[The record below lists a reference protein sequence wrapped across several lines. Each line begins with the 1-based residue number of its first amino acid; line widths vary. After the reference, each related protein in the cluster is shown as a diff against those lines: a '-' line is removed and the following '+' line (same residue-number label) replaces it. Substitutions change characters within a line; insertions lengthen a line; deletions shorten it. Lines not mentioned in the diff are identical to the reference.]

1 MSNIRLR
8 ESRPLHAGSALTIG
22 VVTLALSA
30 CMVGPN
36 YHPPAAPAAP
46 AFTEPAKP
54 VTAPTYAAAIAYHN
68 WWKIYR
74 DPKLDDLENQA
85 DAANRDIK
93 IAIAHVDEAAAATK
107 IARSYLLP
115 TVSGQLSVS
124 RNREA
129 QDRPNNGETDQRAA
143 TYNDIQLPLVA
154 GYEVDAWGRVRRS
167 VESADAT
174 QQASAADLRF
184 VRLSIEATV
193 AIDYFDLRESDQEL
207 GILDAMIADFTKSLA
222 LIDSRFHHGLNSDLD
237 VEQAKTILDETKAQE
252 QALKIQRAQLE
263 HAIAVLLG
271 RTVEGFSL
279 PSQPS
284 NPLPPDI
291 PAGLPSDLLERRPDI
306 AEADRDVAAATA
318 QIGIAKAAYFPQF
331 SLTGVAGYE
340 STNAVSLLNWENTLT
355 TLGASA
361 VAPIFTGGRL
371 RAGVE
376 QAQAAYR
383 EFLAQYEKTVL
394 VAYQE
399 VEDQLAALHYLDSE
413 SQAEASAVLDAR
425 RTEEIALQ
433 RYKVGLVGYLDVVYA
448 QQAVLTNEQ
457 IAAQISGQRLAAS
470 VGLIKALGGG
480 WTGRDT
486 P

>member
-1 MSNIRLR
+1 MSNHGFGQPRRVLARSGVTI
-8 ESRPLHAGSALTIG
+8 GIVALT
-22 VVTLALSA
+22 LSG

-36 YHPPAAPAAP
+36 YHPPSAPLAP
-46 AFTEPAKP
+46 AFTEPAP
-54 VTAPTYAAAIAYHN
+54 AVASTGPSAIAYRD

-74 DPKLDDLENQA
+74 DSKLDDLESQA

-93 IAIAHVDEAAAATK
+93 IAIAHVDEAAAATR

-115 TVSGQLSVS
+115 TVSGQPSIS

-129 QDRPNNGETDQRAA
+129 QDRPNNGTTDERAA

-154 GYEVDAWGRVRRS
+154 GYEIDTWGRVRRTI
-167 VESADAT
+167 ESARAT
-174 QQASAADLRF
+174 QQASEADVRF

-193 AIDYFDLRESDQEL
+193 AIDYFNLRESDQEL
-207 GILDAMIADFTKSLA
+207 GILAAMIADFTKSLT

-252 QALKIQRAQLE
+252 QALKIQRAQLQ

-306 AEADRDVAAATA
+306 AEADRYVAAATA
-318 QIGIAKAAYFPQF
+318 QIGIAKAAYFPQL
-331 SLTGVAGYE
+331 SLTGIAGYE
-340 STNAVSLLNWENTLT
+340 STNAASLLNWQNTLA

-371 RAGVE
+371 RAAVE
-376 QAQAAYR
+376 QAQAEYR
-383 EFLAQYEKTVL
+383 QALAQYEKTVL
-394 VAYQE
+394 VAYQQ

-413 SQAEASAVLDAR
+413 SQAEANAVADAR
-425 RTEEIALQ
+425 KTEEIALQ

-470 VGLIKALGGG
+470 VVLVKALGGG
-480 WTGRDT
+480 WTGNNT